1 MAFQKSL
8 TLPSGATGDYIRV
21 ITYRWDRSAREAVAL
36 FALYVSQGAAQ
47 EGKQAL
53 TPYVAKLRL
62 TGAKF
67 DQYLGNAL
75 LADRDAIAQLY
86 AAAKVEP
93 VSCDFGSDVFADA
106 LDA

>member
-21 ITYRWDRSAREAVAL
+21 ITYRWDRAAREAVAL
-36 FALYVSQGAAQ
+36 FALYVSAQVAQ

-53 TPYVAKLRL
+53 TPYIAKLRL

-67 DQYLGNAL
+67 DQYLGNSVL
-75 LADRDAIAQLY
+75 NDHHAISQLY
-86 AAAKVEP
+86 SAARSEP

-106 LDA
+106 LDV